1 MVALLRTH
9 LGEKK
14 KYLKQFMFN
23 DFFSFSC
30 RGSFDKLFMDN
41 LLTFDEALPLVIIY
55 EPPRECIEAANCEQQ
70 KRR

>member
-1 MVALLRTH
+1 
-9 LGEKK
+9 
-14 KYLKQFMFN
+14 MFN